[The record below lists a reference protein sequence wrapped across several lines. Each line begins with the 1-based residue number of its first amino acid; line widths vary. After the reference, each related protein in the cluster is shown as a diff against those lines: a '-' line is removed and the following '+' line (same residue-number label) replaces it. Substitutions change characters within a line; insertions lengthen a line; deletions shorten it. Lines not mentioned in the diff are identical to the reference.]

1 MEGGKIGNEFQ
12 TFSLPFSPPSLICK
26 EREGGTA
33 SLSLS
38 LPPFP
43 SPFVGIDKNIGGER
57 MGPRGKGF
65 PPSYF
70 SGLEGGK
77 CSSHA
82 MYRVWWKREEVLAAW
97 QESA

>member
-1 MEGGKIGNEFQ
+1 M
-12 TFSLPFSPPSLICK
+12 
-26 EREGGTA
+26 GT
-33 SLSLS
+33 
-38 LPPFP
+38 
-43 SPFVGIDKNIGGER
+43 
-57 MGPRGKGF
+57 RGKGF

-82 MYRVWWKREEVLAAW
+82 MYRVWWKGEGVLAAW